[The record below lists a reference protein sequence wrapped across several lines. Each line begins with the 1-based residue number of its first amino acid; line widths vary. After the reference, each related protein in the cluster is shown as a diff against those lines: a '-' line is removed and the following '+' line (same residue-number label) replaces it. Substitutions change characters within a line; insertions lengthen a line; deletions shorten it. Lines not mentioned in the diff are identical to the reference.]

1 MRSFCVQIVELHK
14 EFKKPPES
22 GGHEKTFRDLQRL
35 GVLAKLVKI
44 GQKVVKKWPIWPGKT
59 EPKSGQG
66 QAFF

>member
-44 GQKVVKKWPIWPGKT
+44 GQKVVKKWSI
-59 EPKSGQG
+59 
-66 QAFF
+66 